1 MDTQKTGEFIR
12 ELRKEKNMTQVE
24 LAEKL
29 SCTDKAVSR
38 WETGKGLPD
47 ADMLLSLSSVFEISI
62 NELLLGERFEFSKTE
77 NENPSSVEDNQKI
90 KEIISSTDE
99 TIVDILKDKEKE
111 ISKINVS
118 VIMLMAACCIQ
129 IFIQFILPHILK
141 IIVPTVEA
149 LNFYIYGTLLNF
161 IFVGLIKDKSRWLF
175 PIFATVYPLAYLLID
190 QSEAHIFIWISP
202 TLGLVSAAV
211 IAVITGIR
219 HLTDIILKK
228 RKAL

>member
-1 MDTQKTGEFIR
+1 MDMQKTGEFIR

-77 NENPSSVEDNQKI
+77 NESPSAEDSQKI

-149 LNFYIYGTLLNF
+149 LHFYIYGTLLNF

-175 PIFATVYPLAYLLID
+175 PIFATVYPLACLLID
-190 QSEAHIFIWISP
+190 QSEAHIFIWVSP
-202 TLGLVSAAV
+202 TLGIVSAAV